1 MNNFTRLIILLTIL
15 VTTSVE
21 ANRKYPSG
29 EEIKNNYKILD
40 SMNISAKY
48 ENGMIL
54 IKYADI
60 YKINETQCVIVSRLN
75 NESNFGGYE
84 DIIYFKNRI
93 MLRSSKQSFYSI
105 FLDEDA
111 KIKSDQIKYGDYL
124 NGKEVQMGLK
134 EDFMEYRKKFNKKTK
149 RVC

>member
-1 MNNFTRLIILLTIL
+1 MNNFARLMILLTIL

-60 YKINETQCVIVSRLN
+60 YKINGKQCVIVSRLN

-84 DIIYFKNRI
+84 DIIYFKNRV
-93 MLRSSKQSFYSI
+93 MLKSLKRSFYSI

-111 KIKSDQIKYGDYL
+111 KIKSDQIKYGNNL
-124 NGKEVQMGLK
+124 NGKEVQIGLK
-134 EDFMEYRKKFNKKTK
+134 EDFIEYRKKFNKKTLAA
-149 RVC
+149 C

>member
-1 MNNFTRLIILLTIL
+1 MNNFTRLIILLTL
-15 VTTSVE
+15 LLTTSVE
-21 ANRKYPSG
+21 ANRKYPNG
-29 EEIKNNYKILD
+29 EEIKNNYKVLGSI
-40 SMNISAKY
+40 NISAKY

-60 YKINETQCVIVSRLN
+60 YKINGEQCVIVSRLN

-84 DIIYFKNRI
+84 DIIYFKNRV
-93 MLRSSKQSFYSI
+93 MLKSSKRSFYSI

-124 NGKEVQMGLK
+124 NGKDVQIGLK
-134 EDFMEYRKKFNKKTK
+134 EDFIEYRKKFNKKTLAA
-149 RVC
+149 C

>member
-1 MNNFTRLIILLTIL
+1 MNNFTRLMILLTIL
-15 VTTSVE
+15 VKTSVE

-60 YKINETQCVIVSRLN
+60 YKINGKQCVIVSRLN

-84 DIIYFKNRI
+84 DIIYFKNRV
-93 MLRSSKQSFYSI
+93 MLKSLKRSFYSI

-111 KIKSDQIKYGDYL
+111 KIKSDQIKYGNNL
-124 NGKEVQMGLK
+124 NGKEVQIGLK
-134 EDFMEYRKKFNKKTK
+134 EDFIEYRKKFNKKTLAA
-149 RVC
+149 C

>member
-111 KIKSDQIKYGDYL
+111 KVKSDQIKYGDYL
-124 NGKEVQMGLK
+124 NGKEVQIGLK